1 MANQAPQPSAKSQW
15 AITAPKVAPVLV
27 VDNDQTAHQPK
38 PDYSQD
44 EAFEIIKQSKSP
56 VIVITKESAESYG
69 GMMWYISKS
78 FPNVPIMVED
88 GGNINGGSVSD
99 TFMAKATFKG
109 NMITNENQNRM
120 DCADTI
126 IVFGQNPKTV
136 SAFSKDGQT
145 ILSAQTVDG
154 GVNIATAS
162 FSEEMKTI
170 GQRWKNWNQAK
181 MGYRG
186 RCF

>member
-27 VDNDQTAHQPK
+27 VDNDKIVQK
-38 PDYSQD
+38 SRPDYSQE
-44 EAFEIIKQSKSP
+44 EAFEIIKQSKKP
-56 VIVITKESAESYG
+56 VIVITRESAESYG

-88 GGNINGGSVSD
+88 GGNIDGGPVRD
-99 TFMAKATFKG
+99 AFMAKATFKG
-109 NMITNENQNRM
+109 NMMTNKNQNRM
-120 DCADTI
+120 QCADTI
-126 IVFGQNPKTV
+126 IVLGQNPKTV

-145 ILSAQTVDG
+145 ILSDHTVDG
-154 GVNIATAS
+154 GVNIATVS
-162 FSEEMKTI
+162 FSDEMKTI
-170 GQRWKNWNQAK
+170 GQGWKNWNQAN